1 MIRVES
7 DQSSIEDE
15 RINVVDIRR
24 KSLDLLARR
33 EHSRLEL
40 SRKLH
45 KKFSDYNMI
54 EGILDQLELDGLLSD
69 DRFTEEYLNYRKNK
83 GFGPTKISAELRD
96 RGIEESI
103 ISKYID
109 ANAKDWFVKARKVK
123 QKKFGLEK
131 PVDLNEK
138 IRQQNFLIYRGF
150 HQDHISCLF

>member
-1 MIRVES
+1 MLGVEK
-7 DQSSIEDE
+7 DQINIEDE
-15 RINVVDIRR
+15 EINVVDIRR

-45 KKFSDYNMI
+45 KKFSEYNMI
-54 EGILDQLELDGLLSD
+54 EGVLDQLEFDGLLSD
-69 DRFTEEYLNYRKNK
+69 DRFTEEYINYRKNK

-96 RGIEESI
+96 RGIGDSI
-103 ISKYID
+103 INKYID
-109 ANAKDWFVKARKVK
+109 TNAQDWFVKAKNVK

-131 PVDLNEK
+131 PIDLNEK

-150 HQDHISCLF
+150 YQEHISCLF

>member
-1 MIRVES
+1 MIDEVK
-7 DQSSIEDE
+7 DQINIEDE
-15 RINVVDIRR
+15 EINVVDIRR

-45 KKFSDYNMI
+45 KKFSEYNMI
-54 EGILDQLELDGLLSD
+54 EGVLDKLELDGLLSD

-96 RGIEESI
+96 RGIDDSL

-109 ANAKDWFVKARKVK
+109 TKAQDWFVKAKKVK
-123 QKKFGLEK
+123 QKKFGLQK
-131 PVDLNEK
+131 PVDLKER

>member
-45 KKFSDYNMI
+45 KKFSEYNMI
-54 EGILDQLELDGLLSD
+54 EGVLDKLELDGLLSD

-96 RGIEESI
+96 RGIDESI

-109 ANAKDWFVKARKVK
+109 ANAQDWFVKARKVK